1 MMKSAGRKEILK
13 IETNKMMWYC
23 QTLKQKQN
31 KIWDH
36 AWRKNCFK
44 KRKPVHLFNI
54 TLKSLVKI
62 YASSKWT
69 CKQILFNTVKKKKE
83 QKIMDK
89 SKELQITD
97 CTAIPAIHILP
108 DISSGEN

>member
-1 MMKSAGRKEILK
+1 MRPPSGHASKFY
-13 IETNKMMWYC
+13 T
-23 QTLKQKQN
+23 TL
-31 KIWDH
+31 
-36 AWRKNCFK
+36 
-44 KRKPVHLFNI
+44 L
-54 TLKSLVKI
+54 
-62 YASSKWT
+62 
-69 CKQILFNTVKKKKE
+69 KKKKE